1 MQSPDTDP
9 NTASVS
15 NPVRMNQSLGSFQNL
30 DFSLLLNKGLFA
42 GCSLSILQIE
52 MIMILYLSNTGGILQ
67 RKITETEWDI
77 EILH

>member
-15 NPVRMNQSLGSFQNL
+15 NPLRMDQSLGSFQNL

-42 GCSLSILQIE
+42 GCRLSILQIE
-52 MIMILYLSNTGGILQ
+52 MIMIVYLSNTGGILQ